1 MNAQKLKVELVEKF
15 NSYKLSSV
23 DEAEYNKR
31 REQAVQLEISKLAY
45 ESKQHPFRHPY
56 SKII

>member
-1 MNAQKLKVELVEKF
+1 MNAQKLRSELVEKF

-31 REQAVQLEISKLAY
+31 REQAVQLEISKLAC
-45 ESKQHPFRHPY
+45 ESNQRPFRHPY

>member
-1 MNAQKLKVELVEKF
+1 MNAKKINSELVEKF

-31 REQAVQLEISKLAY
+31 REQAVQLEISKLVC
-45 ESKQHPFRHPY
+45 ESNQRPFRHPY
-56 SKII
+56 SKIV